1 MRSHDHDHNAWP
13 IHPRQLRV
21 PRPVEDLATLRKEA
35 DVSYVD
41 EDGVEQQR
49 SAVIRD
55 VYARE
60 GADYLLL
67 STGETVRLDR
77 VIEAGGYK
85 LADFPPHCEF

>member
-1 MRSHDHDHNAWP
+1 MTKTPGLYIPVSCEFHD
-13 IHPRQLRV
+13 RL
-21 PRPVEDLATLRKEA
+21 EDLATLRKEA

-85 LADFPPHCEF
+85 LADFPPHCEL

>member
-1 MRSHDHDHNAWP
+1 MTTTPGQYTPVSCEFHD
-13 IHPRQLRV
+13 RL
-21 PRPVEDLATLRKEA
+21 EDLATLRKEA